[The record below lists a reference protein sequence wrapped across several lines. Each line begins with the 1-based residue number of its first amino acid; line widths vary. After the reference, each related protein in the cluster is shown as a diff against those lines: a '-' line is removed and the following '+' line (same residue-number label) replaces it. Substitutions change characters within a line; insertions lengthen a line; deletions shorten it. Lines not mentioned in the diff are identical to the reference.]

1 MKHPASFR
9 GLLALAVL
17 AALTNLI
24 LGCQSYE
31 PKPLDPTGSSQAW
44 LSRSPASETVRDFT
58 MRLAAS
64 EGQIDQPFDPA
75 DGLTLREAEPVA
87 LVFNRN
93 LRVARLEANVKRA
106 TSDFAGLWEDPIAGV
121 GLEKV
126 VDSGAN
132 PWTFA
137 TTIGITI
144 PISGRLEA
152 EKQTAS
158 ADYFAVLQKIA
169 ASEWATR
176 ATLRELWLTW
186 SAQVTRAELAVE
198 LIGRLR
204 DIDDLARRQYEAGV
218 LSRIDARVFAVE
230 LASHEAKVTGEIAR
244 AKELELQI
252 RDILGLPPGAVVN
265 LVPSLGFAPRVS
277 ETESLSIAM
286 ADGNV
291 ELAAVRSAYAVAE
304 ESLNLEIRKQYPD
317 LIVGPGY
324 TNEFGDSR
332 MVFGLALPLPL
343 WNRNQQGVAEAVA
356 DREVARARFETT
368 QEHLA
373 SLLAVAFT
381 RFTAGR
387 SVREAL
393 ESRVVP
399 LADQQDAEVRRVAEL
414 GRFDPLLV
422 LTAINAQY
430 SAKLQLTDA
439 REGES
444 IGAVRLDEL
453 IGPPL
458 PAASRVD
465 DASVPNAISV
475 PSSQGVAP

>member
-1 MKHPASFR
+1 MAP
-9 GLLALAVL
+9 LALVAL
-17 AALTNLI
+17 ATLI
-24 LGCQSYE
+24 VGCQAYDA
-31 PKPLDPTGSSQAW
+31 KPLDPTGSSQAW
-44 LSRSPASETVRDFT
+44 LSRSPASETVRDFAV
-58 MRLAAS
+58 RLADS
-64 EGQIDQPFDPA
+64 EGEADQPFDPA

-121 GLEKV
+121 GLERV
-126 VDSGAN
+126 VDSASN
-132 PWTFA
+132 PWSVA
-137 TTIGITI
+137 ATIGITV

-152 EKQTAS
+152 EKQVAS

-176 ATLRELWLTW
+176 AALRELWLAW
-186 SAQVTRAELAVE
+186 SAQVTRATLATELV
-198 LIGRLR
+198 GRLR
-204 DIDDLARRQYEAGV
+204 EINDLARRQYEAGV
-218 LSRIDARVFAVE
+218 LSRIDARVFTVE
-230 LASHEAKVTGEIAR
+230 LASREADVTAAVAR
-244 AKELELQI
+244 AAELELQI
-252 RDILGLPPGAVVN
+252 HDLLGLPPGAAVN
-265 LVPSLGFAPRVS
+265 LVPSHGFAPRLTDA
-277 ETESLSIAM
+277 EGLSAAM
-286 ADGNV
+286 AAGNV

-304 ESLNLEIRKQYPD
+304 ESLNLEIREQYPD
-317 LIVGPGY
+317 LVVGPGY

-332 MVFGLALPLPL
+332 VLLGLALPLPL
-343 WNRNQQGVAEAVA
+343 WNRNQQGVAEAAA

-373 SLLAVAFT
+373 SLLAVAFI

-387 SVREAL
+387 SVREMI

-422 LTAINAQY
+422 LSAIQAQY
-430 SAKLQLTDA
+430 SVKLQLTDA

-453 IGPPL
+453 IGPPDPGEARVVGASS
-458 PAASRVD
+458 PAA
-465 DASVPNAISV
+465 ISIP
-475 PSSQGVAP
+475 PSEGTSP